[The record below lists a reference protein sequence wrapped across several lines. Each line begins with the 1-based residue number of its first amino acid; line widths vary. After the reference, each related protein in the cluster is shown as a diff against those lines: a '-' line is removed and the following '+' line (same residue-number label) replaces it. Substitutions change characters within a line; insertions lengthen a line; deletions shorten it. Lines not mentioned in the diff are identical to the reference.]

1 MLHRWSCTSTCQQLI
16 GSTASHPAQPAAETC
31 LINGNTVAQN
41 CRLGGRRRATA
52 GQQACTRMKGPGAQ
66 SATSYWHT
74 EQNLI
79 KYSTRCPCA
88 QRTTQSLTTSGPS
101 SKGFKQKSKQLFRYR
116 CYEHG
121 QARQECFHAHNVKQ
135 TPLQHAEEPSCYAS
149 STTCG
154 RRMSTTFI

>member
-1 MLHRWSCTSTCQQLI
+1 MLHRWSCTSTCQQLT
-16 GSTASHPAQPAAETC
+16 GSPAPHPAQPDAEAC

-41 CRLGGRRRATA
+41 CRFGGRRRAMA
-52 GQQACTRMKGPGAQ
+52 GQQACTRMKGPGMQ

-74 EQNLI
+74 ERNLI

-88 QRTTQSLTTSGPS
+88 PRTTRSLTSSDPS
-101 SKGFKQKSKQLFRYR
+101 SRGFTQRSKPPFRYR

-121 QARQECFHAHNVKQ
+121 HACQDCFHAHNVEQ
-135 TPLQHAEEPSCYAS
+135 TPLQHAEDPSCCAS

-154 RRMSTTFI
+154 QRMSTTFV